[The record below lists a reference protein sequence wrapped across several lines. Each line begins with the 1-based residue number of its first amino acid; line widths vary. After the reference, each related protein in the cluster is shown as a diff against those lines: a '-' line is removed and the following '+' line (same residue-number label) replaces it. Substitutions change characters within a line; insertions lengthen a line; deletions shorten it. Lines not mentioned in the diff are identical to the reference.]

1 MLPALPLD
9 DLIGRTF
16 FIEGAPWRFTY
27 VKAQQRFALQRLAP
41 SIDFDVA
48 LDLIANGEML
58 WTPPEKFEAL
68 RHDLLIEE
76 VQQHLALLDAYRRS
90 PSYTDARDWALA
102 ARVDTRITESRTWL
116 TRRALAAG
124 EGGEPE

>member
-9 DLIGRTF
+9 DLIGRIF

-27 VKAQQRFALQRLAP
+27 VKARRRFALQRLAP

-48 LDLIANGEML
+48 LDLIASGEML
-58 WTPPEKFEAL
+58 WTPPEKFEVL
-68 RHDLLIEE
+68 RPDLAIEE

-90 PSYTDARDWALA
+90 PSYTDARERALP
-102 ARVDTRITESRTWL
+102 ARVDARITESRAWL
-116 TRRALAAG
+116 TRRALRSG
-124 EGGEPE
+124 EGPTPG